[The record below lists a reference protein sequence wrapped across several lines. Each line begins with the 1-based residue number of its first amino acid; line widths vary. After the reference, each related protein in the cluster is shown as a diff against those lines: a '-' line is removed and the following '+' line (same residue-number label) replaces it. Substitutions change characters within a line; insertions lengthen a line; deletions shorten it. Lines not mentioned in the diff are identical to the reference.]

1 MVDYVGLAL
10 SIIVEVEFRSFFI
23 TNQNFLQVFF
33 VNDITEAIVD
43 MPLITKHSLK
53 VNFRILTSLGPPE

>member
-23 TNQNFLQVFF
+23 TNQNFIQVFF

-43 MPLITKHSLK
+43 MPLITKHFLK